1 MQNYAPNYAI
11 SNPPC
16 FCRKEIRN
24 VCKDLLM
31 LLEMSLPFFYFV
43 WARFMKTLVF
53 VRAISYASLDT
64 ASTEFNYKIN
74 SRTVKIKVRSST

>member
-1 MQNYAPNYAI
+1 
-11 SNPPC
+11 
-16 FCRKEIRN
+16 
-24 VCKDLLM
+24 M

-74 SRTVKIKVRSST
+74 SRTVKIKVRSTYHVCTKSLYISRAMSYFYETEF

>member
-1 MQNYAPNYAI
+1 
-11 SNPPC
+11 
-16 FCRKEIRN
+16 
-24 VCKDLLM
+24 M

-74 SRTVKIKVRSST
+74 SRTVKIKVRSSSTYTMYVSTKSLYISRAVF

>member
-1 MQNYAPNYAI
+1 MQNYIGSYAI
-11 SNPPC
+11 SNVLVKKYVMYEKTFSYYWKCP
-16 FCRKEIRN
+16 
-24 VCKDLLM
+24 
-31 LLEMSLPFFYFV
+31 SPFFYFV

-74 SRTVKIKVRSST
+74 SRTV